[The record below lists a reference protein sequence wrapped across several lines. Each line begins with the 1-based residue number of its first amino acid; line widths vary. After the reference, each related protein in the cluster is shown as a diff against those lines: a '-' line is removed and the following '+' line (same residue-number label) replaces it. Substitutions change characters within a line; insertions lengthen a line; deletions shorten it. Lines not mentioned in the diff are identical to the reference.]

1 VGYVPQASDWKELS
15 VVLSAGAATAP
26 EIMVRFES
34 INGGGNNL
42 YLDDIRLSYKVGL
55 DEADEAQALRAFP
68 NPGSDRVRLSASPA
82 LGDTH
87 VWTATDWTGRT
98 VWTAPAGRE
107 EFMDVATFD
116 WPAGLYIFR
125 RGDAAVRWVKE

>member
-1 VGYVPQASDWKELS
+1 VGYIPQASDWKEMS
-15 VVLSAGAATAP
+15 VVLSATAATAP

-42 YLDDIRLSYKVGL
+42 YLDDIRLSYSVGL

-82 LGDTH
+82 EGGAND
-87 VWTATDWTGRT
+87 WTATDWTGRT

-107 EFMDVATFD
+107 EFVDVATFG

-125 RGDAAVRWVKE
+125 RGDAAVRWIKE